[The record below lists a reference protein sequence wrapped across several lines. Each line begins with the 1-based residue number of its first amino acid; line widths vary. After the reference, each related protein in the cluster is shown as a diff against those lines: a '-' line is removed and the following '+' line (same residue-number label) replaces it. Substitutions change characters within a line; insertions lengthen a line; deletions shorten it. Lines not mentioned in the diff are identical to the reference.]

1 MKNIYLVQAN
11 YSDTG
16 SLFLP
21 YAAGTLAA
29 YSLSHKIIRDHYC
42 FKDFIITKSRVSD
55 VISQMDFPF
64 LVGFSSYLWNIEYN
78 LILAQEI
85 KKKWPECIVVFG
97 GPQIPDDLTYLEKY
111 SFIDI
116 LMHGEGE
123 ATFFYVLRAF
133 SEGMCMDDIP
143 NISFRKDNGLFKTRK
158 EDSPDIVDFPSPY
171 STGLFD
177 AVINNPKY
185 KDVQFDAVIETNRGC
200 PYGCIY
206 CCWARSGSSFRKF
219 PLTRVKSDLDWIA
232 QHKISYCMCADSNF
246 GILDRDMEIAQYT
259 IELKKKYGFPQ
270 VFETT
275 AAKNKD
281 DLTFEIN
288 RCLDLAGL
296 NRGVSVAVQ
305 SMTPEVL
312 DIIGRKDIGVSNLK
326 TQLERYNRAGIYT
339 YTDVILGLPGETL
352 ESYCRGLFSIIEAGQ
367 HYCIAMYRC
376 EFLPN
381 TIMYSKEYID
391 KYKIK
396 TIVSRF
402 CQNHEPIDDNKQL
415 GSRSEI
421 VVETSTMSCDE
432 WKTALKIT
440 ACAQSFHC
448 MGMLRFIAI
457 YLRKAKKISYFNFYM
472 SLFDWI
478 ETKSIVIK
486 NIFEKVF
493 SSVDPFL
500 SGHGSL
506 NFTDS
511 RFGDIYW
518 PFEEGVFLCCCA
530 EADQFYGEIK
540 VFLRRYFEDSLL
552 FDDLFNYQK
561 EMLALPGTGKK
572 SIETL
577 YDWNDYFNHIFD
589 ESITE
594 PERKEMVI
602 TVKCS
607 GMLSWK
613 EYAREIVWYGRR
625 NGKMLNTVMDSE
637 I

>member
-1 MKNIYLVQAN
+1 MNNIYLVQAN

-29 YSLSHKIIRDHYC
+29 YSLAHKIIRDHYC

-123 ATFFYVLRAF
+123 VTFFYVLRAF
-133 SEGMCMDDIP
+133 LEGMCLDDIP

-158 EDSPDIVDFPSPY
+158 EDPPDIADFPSPY

-177 AVINNPKY
+177 SVINNPKY
-185 KDVQFDAVIETNRGC
+185 NGVQFDAVLETNRGC

-219 PLTRVKSDLDWIA
+219 PLTRVKSDLDWIS

-288 RCLDLAGL
+288 RCLDRAGL

-312 DIIGRKDIGVSNLK
+312 DIIGRKDIGVSNLGA
-326 TQLERYNRAGIYT
+326 QLERYNRAGIYT

-402 CQNHEPIDDNKQL
+402 CQNHEPINENKRL

-478 ETKSIVIK
+478 EKESIVIK

-500 SGHGSL
+500 SGNGSL
-506 NFTDS
+506 SFTDS

-561 EMLALPGTGKK
+561 EMLALPATGEKYIK
-572 SIETL
+572 TL
-577 YDWNDYFNHIFD
+577 YNWNDYFNHIFD

-594 PERKEMVI
+594 PERNEMVL

-625 NGKMLNTVMDSE
+625 SGKMLNIVMDSA